1 MMRTLILFTAA
12 WILAGCGS
20 SSEPGQNPEDDIRA
34 WVERGEAAA
43 EAKDRSGLLD
53 LISENYADTRGND
66 RSKIG
71 DTLRVLFFRQNNIA
85 LLTSIDDIQFMGD
98 SAALVNVTVG
108 MAGTRNAGIGLNA
121 DAYAFEF
128 ELEKQGEEWLL
139 IGSRWGELGGSL
151 H

>member
-1 MMRTLILFTAA
+1 MTALIA
-12 WILAGCGS
+12 AGCGS
-20 SSEPGQNPEDDIRA
+20 SKEPANSPEDDIRA

-43 EAKDRSGLLD
+43 EARDRDALLE
-53 LISENYADTRGND
+53 LISRNYRDPRGND
-66 RSKIG
+66 RAKIG
-71 DTLRVLFFRQNNIA
+71 DTLRVLFFRQNTIA
-85 LLTSIDDIQFMGD
+85 LLTSIDDIRFMGD

-128 ELEKQGEEWLL
+128 ELEKHDDDWLL
-139 IGSRWGELGGSL
+139 IGSRWGELGGTL

>member
-1 MMRTLILFTAA
+1 MRTLILCTAA

-20 SSEPGQNPEDDIRA
+20 STESGNPEDDIRA
-34 WVERGEAAA
+34 WVERGETAA

-53 LISENYADTRGND
+53 LISENYTDSRGND

-128 ELEKQGEEWLL
+128 ELEKQGEDWLL

>member
-1 MMRTLILFTAA
+1 MMRTLILCMAAMTA
-12 WILAGCGS
+12 AGCGS
-20 SSEPGQNPEDDIRA
+20 SSGPGEDPEADIRA

-43 EAKDRSGLLD
+43 ESKDRSGLLD
-53 LISENYADTRGND
+53 MISDNYADSRGND
-66 RSKIG
+66 RSGIG
-71 DTLRVLFFRQNNIA
+71 DTLRVLFFRQNTIA
-85 LLTSIDDIQFMGD
+85 LLTSIDDIRFMGD

-128 ELEKQGEEWLL
+128 ELEKQGEDWLL